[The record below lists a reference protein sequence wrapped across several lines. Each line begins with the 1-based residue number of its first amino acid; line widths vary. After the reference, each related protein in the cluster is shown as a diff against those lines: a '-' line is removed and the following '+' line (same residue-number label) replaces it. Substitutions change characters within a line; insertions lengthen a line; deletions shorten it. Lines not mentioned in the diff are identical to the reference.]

1 MQDTNTL
8 CLLNRRKANE
18 CSRNGRILR
27 DELGPLLSP
36 LKIGTEV
43 IDTDDLSDADADAME
58 VEGKPGDKP
67 GDKPEG
73 TTMRPPPHTPD
84 QSTENKAASAHTAL
98 PPTQASYMR
107 NVQMNDLDDEEDHEE
122 QKLLRATRQLF
133 EKADD
138 AILELYHTDANT
150 GQRTSE
156 TKTMF
161 ELLSILVGNKGL
173 QLLKNAVRVNMR
185 YKAKKYDELLR
196 EVGERRDIEVT
207 KMKAKMASIKTVVK
221 LDDRDNWNLFEKMGD
236 VVLEIDKQIETFRVT
251 SDSAKKILNTEN
263 LDDDGINDTDT
274 NGSIGERRNRLV
286 KALKGLSY
294 FRQQPMIIETA
305 CEIVK
310 TFLINPYFI
319 QNKFMNFLFAGPA
332 GTGKT
337 SIVRAVSKVFSAAG
351 IFVYGTV
358 VEGGRDNFIGGYEGQ
373 TVGKSMNF
381 LISGLDGVV
390 FVDEAYALTTWNDG
404 VPSSYGAEATSAMV
418 DFMTKYKGLYCLM
431 FAGYEKEMR
440 RYFLGANEGL
450 SRRISYKFKLRDYN
464 TKEMIHIF
472 KVSLVRELGIKDQSD
487 NAVRFVETAFGLG
500 AWKWFEEVVKEST
513 KRHKRVYTKRRF
525 DKLTNEYYANEVVV
539 IPLHKFMYEIFKD
552 QAGSMSNLAEIAA
565 ISLIAQTP
573 LSEVHFEDLDQES
586 AMDTGRGVSQ
596 LIESRK
602 RRFMFHKG
610 NTTRLMKDIIVE
622 RINTGYLGES
632 SLFLEELDAVS
643 NIAYERADMYF
654 ASALQRA
661 HENPG
666 QYPYKGPTWIDTD
679 VQFEF
684 GDDEVN
690 DDALFD
696 VPNPATP
703 TVANKG
709 SGIAMSLRFQISD
722 TPNNRLYGRWHSILQ
737 KTPKGAWWAISAR
750 EVAQTGFTKFFE
762 QYTKDLHNMV
772 PIKTVG
778 GRNGQLVVK
787 ELDYATPLRSSR
799 VTQRLL
805 VNGNPTFDVEVFMI
819 YYYVLKSDGTRTY
832 TQSYYQLR
840 IINKYLVGD
849 PSEFIYSYGLPSVA
863 FVQANREFHFTRI
876 QHPAH
881 ASALPCAY
889 ESFQS
894 VLKVQMT
901 ELAEVMQT
909 EVKQFLDLGGRD
921 APLDTFAAG
930 LQPEGVRRRSA
941 LADDPQPGNW

>member
-1 MQDTNTL
+1 
-8 CLLNRRKANE
+8 
-18 CSRNGRILR
+18 
-27 DELGPLLSP
+27 
-36 LKIGTEV
+36 
-43 IDTDDLSDADADAME
+43 
-58 VEGKPGDKP
+58 
-67 GDKPEG
+67 
-73 TTMRPPPHTPD
+73 
-84 QSTENKAASAHTAL
+84 
-98 PPTQASYMR
+98 
-107 NVQMNDLDDEEDHEE
+107 MNDLDDEEDHEE

-221 LDDRDNWNLFEKMGD
+221 LDDRDNWSLFEKMGD

-294 FRQQPMIIETA
+294 FSQQPMIIETA

-513 KRHKRVYTKRRF
+513 KRQKRVYTKRRF

-573 LSEVHFEDLDQES
+573 LSEVHFEDLDQDS

-643 NIAYERADMYF
+643 NIADERVDMYF
-654 ASALQRA
+654 SSAMFRA
-661 HENPG
+661 RNDSE
-666 QYPYKGPTWIDTD
+666 QYPYKGPEWLDKD
-679 VQFEF
+679 VQIEF

-690 DDALFD
+690 DDSLFD

-703 TVANKG
+703 TVANKV
-709 SGIAMSLRFQISD
+709 SDIAMNLRFPISD
-722 TPNNRLYGRWHSILQ
+722 TPNNRLYGRWHSILKQ
-737 KTPKGAWWAISAR
+737 KAPKGAWWATSAK
-750 EVAQTGFTKFFE
+750 EVAQIGCNTFFE
-762 QYTKDLHNMV
+762 QYTKDLHKMV
-772 PIKTVG
+772 PIPTVG
-778 GRNGQLVVK
+778 GQNDQLVVQ
-787 ELDYATPLRSSR
+787 ELDYSTPLKSSR

-805 VNGNPTFDVEVFMI
+805 VNGNSTFDVEVFMI
-819 YYYVLKSDGTRTY
+819 YYYFLAGETRNY
-832 TQSYYQLR
+832 TKYYYQLR
-840 IINKYLVGD
+840 IINKYLND
-849 PSEFIYSYGLPSVA
+849 SPSEFIYSYGFPFAA

-881 ASALPCAY
+881 ASALPVTY

-894 VLKVQMT
+894 SLKVQMT
-901 ELAEVMQT
+901 ELVQVMQT
-909 EVKQFLDLGGRD
+909 EVKQFLALGGRD

-930 LQPEGVRRRSA
+930 LQPEGARRRSA

>member
-1 MQDTNTL
+1 
-8 CLLNRRKANE
+8 
-18 CSRNGRILR
+18 
-27 DELGPLLSP
+27 
-36 LKIGTEV
+36 
-43 IDTDDLSDADADAME
+43 
-58 VEGKPGDKP
+58 
-67 GDKPEG
+67 
-73 TTMRPPPHTPD
+73 
-84 QSTENKAASAHTAL
+84 
-98 PPTQASYMR
+98 
-107 NVQMNDLDDEEDHEE
+107 MNDLDDEEDHEE

-196 EVGERRDIEVT
+196 EVGERRDIEVP

-221 LDDRDNWNLFEKMGD
+221 LDDRDNWSLFEKMGD

-294 FRQQPMIIETA
+294 FSQQPMIIETA

-513 KRHKRVYTKRRF
+513 KRQKRVYTKRRF

-573 LSEVHFEDLDQES
+573 LSEVHFEDLDQDS

-643 NIAYERADMYF
+643 NIADERVDMYF
-654 ASALQRA
+654 SSAMFRA
-661 HENPG
+661 RNDSE
-666 QYPYKGPTWIDTD
+666 QYPYKGPEWLDKD
-679 VQFEF
+679 VQIEF

-690 DDALFD
+690 DDSLFD

-703 TVANKG
+703 TVANKV
-709 SGIAMSLRFQISD
+709 SDIAMNLRFPISD
-722 TPNNRLYGRWHSILQ
+722 TPNNRLYGRWHSILKQ
-737 KTPKGAWWAISAR
+737 KAPKGAWWATSAK
-750 EVAQTGFTKFFE
+750 EVAQIGCNTFFE
-762 QYTKDLHNMV
+762 QYTKDLHKMV
-772 PIKTVG
+772 PIPTVG
-778 GRNGQLVVK
+778 GQNDQLVVQ
-787 ELDYATPLRSSR
+787 ELDYSTPLKSSR

-805 VNGNPTFDVEVFMI
+805 VNGNSTFDVEVFMI
-819 YYYVLKSDGTRTY
+819 YYYVLAGETRNY
-832 TQSYYQLR
+832 TKYYYQLR
-840 IINKYLVGD
+840 IINKYLND
-849 PSEFIYSYGLPSVA
+849 SPSEFIYSYGFPFAA

-881 ASALPCAY
+881 ASALPVTY

-894 VLKVQMT
+894 SLKVQMT
-901 ELAEVMQT
+901 ELVQVMQT
-909 EVKQFLDLGGRD
+909 EVKQFLALGGSD

-930 LQPEGVRRRSA
+930 LQPEGARRRSA